1 MTKQSYGVEFR
12 TAAPVTGLPL
22 VSGHRPLSFSLTAS
36 EVWSEKV
43 PFPMQAVIAAARSD
57 ALERGSYRKDDI
69 QEEAYPKASDI
80 LKESNVDVLI
90 GR

>member
-1 MTKQSYGVEFR
+1 
-12 TAAPVTGLPL
+12 
-22 VSGHRPLSFSLTAS
+22 
-36 EVWSEKV
+36 
-43 PFPMQAVIAAARSD
+43 MQAVIAAARSD
-57 ALERGSYRKDDI
+57 ALERGSYRKDDL